1 MSELQPPAL
10 PRVPTEP
17 SRDDD
22 RDSYLRAVLTVIAV
36 ILVVAALKLAQS
48 IIVPVIV
55 AVYLAIFAARPMVRL
70 QRRGVGPLPAVAIVV
85 LGMVILMGLAGW
97 ALGGSIN
104 AFVNEVPAY
113 EDRIRAMIASVGT
126 RFPQLGISVSVEEL
140 LQRFD
145 PSAVMGLVGGMLV
158 GLQKALANTF
168 LVLFMMI
175 FILLESSTFPIK
187 VRKIV
192 SASEPALQSF
202 TLFADNLNRYLVIKT
217 VMSLLTGVCVA
228 IWLAILGVDF
238 AIMWGFVAFLLNYIP
253 AIGSAL
259 ASVPPI
265 LLALVQFGPGKAI
278 LVAVGYMVVNS
289 VFGNLLETRF
299 MGRGLGMSALVVFLS
314 LIFWAWVFG
323 PVGMLLAVPLTM
335 TMKLALQSSP
345 RSAWVG
351 TLLEPGTSDEGDA
364 ADDDQAA

>member
-1 MSELQPPAL
+1 MSELKQVPPHFNA
-10 PRVPTEP
+10 EP
-17 SRDDD
+17 PGDDD
-22 RDSYLRAVLTVIAV
+22 RNSYIRAVLTVIAV
-36 ILVVAALKLAQS
+36 ILVIAAMKAAQS
-48 IIVPVIV
+48 ILVPIIV
-55 AVYLAIFAARPMVRL
+55 AVFLAIVAARPMIRL
-70 QRRGVGPLPAVAIVV
+70 QRGGLGPLPSVAVVV
-85 LGMVILMGLAGW
+85 LGMVVLLSLAGW
-97 ALGGSIN
+97 ALGGSVN
-104 AFVNEVPAY
+104 AFVNEIPAY
-113 EDRIRAMIASVGT
+113 EERIRAMLADVT
-126 RFPQLGISVSVEEL
+126 TMLPRLGVNVSVEEL
-140 LQRFD
+140 TKRFD
-145 PSAVMGLVGGMLV
+145 PSLVMGLVGGMLV

-187 VRKIV
+187 VRKVV

-202 TLFADNLNRYLVIKT
+202 ATFADNLNRYLVIKS
-217 VMSLLTGVCVA
+217 VMSLLTGICVA

-299 MGRGLGMSALVVFLS
+299 MGRGVGLSALVVFLS
-314 LIFWAWVFG
+314 LVFWAWVFG

-335 TMKLALQSSP
+335 TMKLALQSSR

-351 TLLEPGTSDEGDA
+351 TLLEPGTADDGDA

>member
-1 MSELQPPAL
+1 MSEINPPAPAP
-10 PRVPTEP
+10 PRPHDHEEGDPYT
-17 SRDDD
+17 
-22 RDSYLRAVLTVIAV
+22 RAVLTVIAV
-36 ILVVAALKLAQS
+36 IIVIAAMKIAQGILVPVLVAAFLA
-48 IIVPVIV
+48 VI
-55 AVYLAIFAARPMVRL
+55 AARPMLRL
-70 QRRGVGPLPAVAIVV
+70 QRRGLGPLLSVAVVV
-85 LGMVILMGLAGW
+85 LGMIVLLSLAGW
-97 ALGGSIN
+97 ALGGSVN
-104 AFVNEVPAY
+104 AFVNEIPAY
-113 EDRIRAMIASVGT
+113 EDEIRAMLANITAML
-126 RFPQLGISVSVEEL
+126 PQIGVNVQEL
-140 LQRFD
+140 TKRFD
-145 PSAVMGLVGGMLV
+145 PSLVMGLVGGMLV

-187 VRKIV
+187 LRKVV

-202 TLFADNLNRYLVIKT
+202 AAFADSLNRYLVIKT
-217 VMSLLTGVCVA
+217 IMSLLTGVFVA

-259 ASVPPI
+259 ASVAPI
-265 LLALVQFGPGKAI
+265 LLALVQFGVGKAI
-278 LVAVGYMVVNS
+278 LVAIGYGVVNS
-289 VFGNLLETRF
+289 IFGNLLETRF
-299 MGRGLGMSALVVFLS
+299 MGRGVGLSALVVFLS

-351 TLLEPGTSDEGDA
+351 LLLEPGSADDEDA

>member
-1 MSELQPPAL
+1 MSEMKHDHEEGDPW
-10 PRVPTEP
+10 T
-17 SRDDD
+17 
-22 RDSYLRAVLTVIAV
+22 RAVLTVIAIIIV
-36 ILVVAALKLAQS
+36 IAAMKAAQS
-48 IIVPVIV
+48 ILVPTIV
-55 AVYLAIFAARPMVRL
+55 AVFLAVIAARPMLRL
-70 QRRGVGPLPAVAIVV
+70 QRRGLGPLTSVALVM
-85 LGMVILMGLAGW
+85 LGMIVLLSLAGW
-97 ALGGSIN
+97 ALGGSVN
-104 AFVNEVPAY
+104 AFVNEIPAY
-113 EDRIRAMIASVGT
+113 EDRIRAMLADVT
-126 RFPQLGISVSVEEL
+126 TMLPQLGVSVEEL
-140 LQRFD
+140 TKRFD
-145 PSAVMGLVGGMLV
+145 PSMVMGLVGGMLI

-187 VRKIV
+187 IRKVV

-202 TLFADNLNRYLVIKT
+202 TAFADSLNRYLVIKT
-217 VMSLLTGVCVA
+217 IMSLLTGVFVA

-265 LLALVQFGPGKAI
+265 LLALVQFGVGKAI
-278 LVAVGYMVVNS
+278 LVAIGYAVVNS

-299 MGRGLGMSALVVFLS
+299 MGRGVGLSALVVFLS
-314 LIFWAWVFG
+314 LVFWAWVFG

-335 TMKLALQSSP
+335 TMKLALDSNP
-345 RSAWVG
+345 RTAWVG
-351 TLLEPGTSDEGDA
+351 LLLEPGTAEEEDA